1 MTIYNQPMVVSK
13 QGGFLENNFNIITGT
28 SAPTGALKRPVGTFF
43 VLQNPPAIPT
53 IYASG
58 GIVNN
63 LGVWVLLGGTASD
76 LNTLQ
81 GNLGGVI
88 NPVSGNINILGSGD
102 LTVSGTAG
110 TLTISNSSQF
120 EATVSTTDA
129 TVTTIYTIPLGATA
143 GTVSFDVDVFCFN
156 SSGPKGGS
164 FNLFG
169 AARTDGTTGTIIGV
183 NSSLNVVDGAFAVSA
198 TVTASA
204 NTALVRV
211 TGLALTNINWKCNGF
226 YRKVT

>member
-1 MTIYNQPMVVSK
+1 MGTRPPKINLYGLPQPLQNDLLPPVVAK
-13 QGGFLENNFNIITGT
+13 R
-28 SAPTGALKRPVGTFF
+28 APTAQDTGYSLGQNWVNKSTGACY
-43 VLQNPPAIPT
+43 I
-53 IYASG
+53 
-58 GIVNN
+58 
-63 LGVWVLLGGTASD
+63 LGQVAAGAAVWVAVGGGAVDVQT
-76 LNTLQ
+76 LTGNT
-81 GNLGGVI
+81 GGVI
-88 NPVSGNINILGSGD
+88 NPVAGNINILGSGD
-102 LTVSGTAG
+102 LTVAGTAG

-129 TVTTIYTIPLGATA
+129 TVTTIYTIPLGASA

-183 NSSLNVVDGAFAVSA
+183 NSSLNVVDGAFAVTA

-211 TGLALTNINWKCNGF
+211 TGLVGTNINWKCNGF